1 MKNKNILF
9 GALIL
14 GAAVFAAAKASAFP
28 LHLTSASGTISY
40 TPTYSNLS
48 SSNATRMS
56 IVAVNLK
63 RIMTVVSNQVFL
75 NDATIVPK
83 DAVIAYD
90 PFTGSA
96 YLTNTTGFFHNVAG
110 IVSISLSDIATSFRK
125 SSNGVTENDKILNS
139 LRVRGTAPD
148 GLYFE
153 FRVQGRGILL
163 FSADKNNNS
172 SMSISLPQGA
182 GYGADKGSDSTGDGV
197 SSGGFAFKG
206 KGTPEWSGAFS
217 TQF

>member
-1 MKNKNILF
+1 MKNKGILL

-14 GAAVFAAAKASAFP
+14 GASVFAAAKASAYP
-28 LHLTSASGTISY
+28 LFLTSASGTISY

-63 RIMTVVSNQVFL
+63 RLMTVVSNQVFL
-75 NDATIVPK
+75 NDSTIVPK

-90 PFTGSA
+90 PFAGAT
-96 YLTNTTGFFHNVAG
+96 YLTNTTGYNHTVSG
-110 IVSISLSDIATSFRK
+110 IVSVSLSDIATSFRK
-125 SSNGVTENDKILNS
+125 SINGVSENDKILNS

-148 GLYFE
+148 GLYAE
-153 FRVQGRGILL
+153 FRVQGRGMLQ
-163 FSADKNNNS
+163 FNTDKNNKG

-182 GYGADKGSDSTGDGV
+182 GYGAYKGSDNSGDGV
-197 SSGGFAFKG
+197 SSGSFTFRGR
-206 KGTPEWSGAFS
+206 GTPEWSGAFS